1 MRFLSPSSV
10 LLLLLALAYN
20 CHAFNSAA
28 NPSAI
33 VKSGA
38 LADFDF
44 INQDKL
50 PWIKEGY
57 NTYKWRDQE
66 INYIEMGD
74 SSKPALVLIH
84 GFGASSY
91 HWRYNI
97 PALARKYHVFAF
109 CKLGFGLSS
118 KPIVE
123 YSADVWRDQTV
134 DFLKD
139 VVQKPATLAGNSLGG
154 YTSLYTAATEEAK
167 SLVNG
172 VILLNGAGRFRDSRM
187 EEEPKEPNSIIKAI
201 QTGFLRFIIG
211 ASFVITKQ
219 PARIEQVLRQVYPNN
234 DKNVDQE
241 LVESIRFPAEDPNAS
256 EVFYRVITKNGS
268 GSTVYVDDLLKKMD
282 CPLLLCWGENDP
294 WIRPQAADKVQ
305 QIYPKS
311 QRVSINAGHCPHD
324 EDPEAVNSAIIDFM
338 DGIAATQKA

>member
-1 MRFLSPSSV
+1 MRRSLPLSFLILLLSPLVCYGFST
-10 LLLLLALAYN
+10 
-20 CHAFNSAA
+20 A
-28 NPSAI
+28 NPASE
-33 VKSGA
+33 VMLKTGA
-38 LADFDF
+38 LADFDYEK
-44 INQDKL
+44 QDKI
-50 PWIKEGY
+50 PWIQEGY

-74 SSKPALVLIH
+74 PSKPALVLIH

-97 PALARKYHVFAF
+97 PVLARKYHVFSF

-118 KPIVE
+118 KPIQE
-123 YSADVWRDQTV
+123 YSPDVWRDQTV

-139 VVQKPATLAGNSLGG
+139 VVQKPAFLAGNSLGG
-154 YTSLYTAATEEAK
+154 FTSLYTAATEESK
-167 SLVNG
+167 SLVKG
-172 VILLNGAGRFRDSRM
+172 VILLNGAGRFRDSLSN
-187 EEEPKEPNSIIKAI
+187 EEQKEPNPLVKAI
-201 QTGFLRFIIG
+201 QAGIQRFIIG

-219 PARIEQVLRQVYPNN
+219 PARIEQILRQVYPNN
-234 DKNVDQE
+234 SRNVDKE
-241 LVESIRFPAEDPNAS
+241 LVESIRYPSEDPNAS

-268 GSTVYVDDLLKKMD
+268 GPSLYVDDLLKKMD

-311 QRVSINAGHCPHD
+311 QRVSIDAGHCPHD
-324 EDPEAVNSAIIDFM
+324 EDPEAVNSAIINFM
-338 DGIAATQKA
+338 EEVLKS